1 MAQQRN
7 SNYEQFFLVEDAKV
21 RESFRTIYDNTANI
35 QAQLDRLYDI
45 LVNGNGTTTDLAT
58 IQSTIDSE
66 FLQ

>member
-1 MAQQRN
+1 MSQQRN

-45 LVNGNGTTTDLAT
+45 LVNGNGTVADLAT

>member
-45 LVNGNGTTTDLAT
+45 LVNGNGTAADLAT
-58 IQSTIDSE
+58 IQSTIDNE

>member
-45 LVNGNGTTTDLAT
+45 LVNGDGTTADLAT
-58 IQSTIDSE
+58 IQTTIDNE

>member
-21 RESFRTIYDNTANI
+21 RESFRTIYDNTANL

-58 IQSTIDSE
+58 IQTTIDNE